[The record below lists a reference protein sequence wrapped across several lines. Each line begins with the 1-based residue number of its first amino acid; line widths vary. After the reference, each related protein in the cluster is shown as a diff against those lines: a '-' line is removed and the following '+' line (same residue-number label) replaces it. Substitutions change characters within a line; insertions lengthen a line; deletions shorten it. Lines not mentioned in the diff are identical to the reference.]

1 MRVDN
6 LGSDE
11 EWKMEYKIVPLE
23 EKHVPE
29 LANIEAALFSLP
41 WSEKAY
47 SDLLK
52 HDYCHYLVAEENGE
66 PVGFAGMTLLGDE
79 GDIDK
84 VMVEPRHQ
92 RKGIA
97 DALLEALFALGKEQG
112 AVAYTLEVRAS
123 NEPAIRL
130 YEKHGFV
137 SEGVRPRFYE
147 KPTED
152 ALIMWKRCKE

>member
-29 LANIEAALFSLP
+29 LADIEAALFSLP
-41 WSEKAY
+41 WSEKAF

-97 DALLEALFALGKEQG
+97 DALLEALFALGEEKG
-112 AVAYTLEVRAS
+112 AAAYTLEVRAS

-147 KPTED
+147 KPIED
-152 ALIMWKRCKE
+152 ALIMWKRS

>member
-29 LANIEAALFSLP
+29 LADIEAALFSLP
-41 WSEKAY
+41 WSEKAF

-97 DALLEALFALGKEQG
+97 DALLEALFALGKEKG
-112 AVAYTLEVRAS
+112 AATYTLEVRAS

-147 KPTED
+147 KPIED

>member
-1 MRVDN
+1 MD
-6 LGSDE
+6 
-11 EWKMEYKIVPLE
+11 YKIVPLADR
-23 EKHVPE
+23 HVPG
-29 LANIEAALFSLP
+29 LAKIEAALFSMP
-41 WSEKAY
+41 WSEKAFL
-47 SDLLK
+47 DLLK
-52 HDYCHYLVAEENGE
+52 HEYCHYLVAEENGE

-92 RKGIA
+92 RQGIA
-97 DALLEALFALGKEQG
+97 DALLEALFILGEEKG
-112 AVAYTLEVRAS
+112 AAAYTLEVRAS

-147 KPTED
+147 KPIED
-152 ALIMWKRCKE
+152 ALIMWKRS

>member
-23 EKHVPE
+23 EKHVSE
-29 LANIEAALFSLP
+29 LAKIEAVLFSMP
-41 WSEKAY
+41 WSEKAF

-92 RKGIA
+92 RQGIA
-97 DALLEALFALGKEQG
+97 DALLGALFILGAENG

-152 ALIMWKRCKE
+152 ALIMWKRP

>member
-1 MRVDN
+1 
-6 LGSDE
+6 
-11 EWKMEYKIVPLE
+11 MEYQIVSLE
-23 EKHVPE
+23 ERHVPG
-29 LANIEAALFSLP
+29 LANIEAKLFSMP
-41 WSEKAY
+41 WSEKAF
-47 SDLLK
+47 SDLLR

-84 VMVEPRHQ
+84 VMVEPGHQ
-92 RKGIA
+92 RQGIA
-97 DALLEALFALGKEQG
+97 DALLEALLALGEEKG
-112 AVAYTLEVRAS
+112 ATAYTLEVRVS

-147 KPTED
+147 KPMED
-152 ALIMWKRCKE
+152 ALIMWKHG

>member
-1 MRVDN
+1 MD
-6 LGSDE
+6 
-11 EWKMEYKIVPLE
+11 YKIVPLADR
-23 EKHVPE
+23 HVSE
-29 LANIEAALFSLP
+29 LADIEAALFSMP
-41 WSEKAY
+41 WSEKAF

-84 VMVEPRHQ
+84 VMVEPGHQ
-92 RKGIA
+92 RQGIA
-97 DALLEALFALGKEQG
+97 DAMLEALFSLGAEKG
-112 AVAYTLEVRAS
+112 AAAYTLEVRAS
-123 NEPAIRL
+123 NTPAIRL

-152 ALIMWKRCKE
+152 ALIMWKRS